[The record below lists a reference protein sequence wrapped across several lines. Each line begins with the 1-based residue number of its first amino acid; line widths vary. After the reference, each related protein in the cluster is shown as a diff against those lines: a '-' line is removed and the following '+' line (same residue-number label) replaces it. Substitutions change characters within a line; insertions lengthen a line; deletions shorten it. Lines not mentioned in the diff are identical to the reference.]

1 MKTTLEY
8 FWNLSEDGGR
18 SSLYIT
24 SSSKIAV
31 PQNNVS
37 ESVEVS

>member
-24 SSSKIAV
+24 SSKIAV